1 MSFRNRLTGFFVLIV
16 VLPMIAVGFLV
27 FRLIG
32 DSAQGKADAR
42 ASGLAAVA
50 RSLYNTSAAS
60 GQLDAKTLGRAL
72 VRVPA
77 AQLRGEATALA
88 SQAGLARVTLTGAG
102 GIQID
107 SGNPAAIAPGT
118 ATAVLGTDGRRL
130 TIAASEL
137 TASQFAREL
146 SGTGIG
152 VVIRQGDHTLSSTVP
167 AAANVALPKRGRV
180 TLGGSHYRAVTQS
193 FSGFA
198 GAPVTV
204 TVLSNES
211 ATSSSVQTSQL
222 VAALFIAGFLL
233 LAFLFSVTA
242 SRALQG
248 QLGRFLTAARRLGSG
263 DFSSRVPTEGRDEFA
278 ALGEEFNSMSSQLER
293 RLEELNQ
300 ERARLRE
307 SIRRIGQTF
316 ASNLDRQALLEL
328 ALSTA
333 IDAVQATSGRLSVRS
348 TPEEP
353 LAESGSVGSFDGI
366 ESLIHDA
373 ERRALQ
379 TGDLGEASSG
389 DTWVMSVALGRI
401 SATNRAHG
409 VITVARQQREFS
421 DDDRDVLRSFA
432 SQSTL
437 ALENVELHFQVR
449 RQAVTDELTGL
460 ANHGRFQ
467 ELLSAEIAEVRRY
480 EHPVGLIMLDIDDFK
495 SVNDTYGHQQGDVV
509 LKHVAR
515 VLRDSS
521 READVAARY
530 GGEEMALI
538 LPHTDLPGAYAIAE
552 RVRTAIEA
560 LHVPRLDGNGALRIT
575 ASLGVASSA
584 DGDKDSLISEAD
596 NALYAAKRGGKNRT
610 VTAQAETANVL
621 GGE

>member
-16 VLPMIAVGFLV
+16 VLPMIAVGVLV

-42 ASGLAAVA
+42 AGGLAAVA
-50 RSLYNTSAAS
+50 SSLYANAAAS
-60 GQLDAKTLGRAL
+60 ARLDAKTLAVALLRAPPGTL
-72 VRVPA
+72 RQRVS
-77 AQLRGEATALA
+77 ALA
-88 SQAGLARVTLTGAG
+88 ARAGLARVTLTSGGRRIDLGSHDAIGPGAATAALAG
-102 GIQID
+102 G
-107 SGNPAAIAPGT
+107 
-118 ATAVLGTDGRRL
+118 GRRV
-130 TIAASEL
+130 TIVASEL
-137 TASQFAREL
+137 TAPQFAREL
-146 SGTGIG
+146 SGPGVG
-152 VVIRQGDHTLSSTVP
+152 VVVRQT
-167 AAANVALPKRGRV
+167 GR
-180 TLGGSHYRAVTQS
+180 TLGSSLPLAAGVVLPAQGGVVTGGDRYRAVTQS
-193 FSGFA
+193 YPGFT
-198 GAPVTV
+198 GGPVRV

-211 ATSSSVQTSQL
+211 ATSGSVQTSQF

-233 LAFLFSVTA
+233 LALMFSVTG

-248 QLGRFLTAARRLGSG
+248 QLGRFLSAARRLGSG
-263 DFSSRVPTEGRDEFA
+263 DFSSRIPTEGRDEFA
-278 ALGEEFNSMSSQLER
+278 ALGEEFNSMSSQLEG
-293 RLEELNQ
+293 RLEDLKQ

-333 IDAVQATSGRLSVRS
+333 IDAVHATSGRLSVRAA
-348 TPEEP
+348 PEDP
-353 LAESGSVGSFDGI
+353 LAESGSVGSFDEI
-366 ESLIHDA
+366 EDLINDA

-379 TGDLGEASSG
+379 TGQLGEAAADG
-389 DTWVMSVALGRI
+389 TAVMAAALGSI
-401 SATNRAHG
+401 APTSRAHG
-409 VITVARQQREFS
+409 LITVARDGREFT

-432 SQSTL
+432 SQTTL
-437 ALENVELHFQVR
+437 ALENVELHFQVS

-467 ELLSAEIAEVRRY
+467 ELLTGEIEQVRRY
-480 EHPVGLIMLDIDDFK
+480 RHPLGLIMLDIDDFK

-509 LKHVAR
+509 LKQVAR

-560 LHVPRLDGNGALRIT
+560 FHVPRLDGDGVLRIT
-575 ASLGVASSA
+575 ASLGVVASA
-584 DGDKDSLISEAD
+584 EGDKDSLISEAD
-596 NALYAAKRGGKNRT
+596 AALYSAKRNGKNRT
-610 VTAQAETANVL
+610 VMAEPQTANVVD
-621 GGE
+621 GE